1 MSKHAH
7 TETLLAYWETR
18 RNGRP
23 APARADIVPRDL
35 SNLLSWLFILERAD
49 ADHHV
54 FRLAGTGICALYRRE
69 LREQNF
75 LDLWRG
81 FDRHHVRALIESAL
95 AAPAPATATATAYA
109 LDGQTIDAEMALLP
123 LRGPSGQA
131 DRVLGLYQPLTPL
144 RELRDRPVV
153 RQKLTGLQ
161 PPTREIYTPVALR
174 PLSEPPLELVA
185 NDR

>member
-1 MSKHAH
+1 MHAH

-23 APARADIVPRDL
+23 APARADIVPGDL
-35 SNLLSWLFILERAD
+35 SGLLSWLFILQRAD
-49 ADHHV
+49 CEHHV
-54 FRLAGTGICALYRRE
+54 FRLAGTGLCHLYRRE

-95 AAPAPATATATAYA
+95 ACPAPATATSTAYA
-109 LDGQTIDAEMALLP
+109 LDGQTIDAEMAFLP

-131 DRVLGLYQPLTPL
+131 DRVLGLYQPLSPMSAL
-144 RELRDRPVV
+144 KGRPVM
-153 RQKLTGLQ
+153 RQKLTGIR
-161 PPTREIYTPVALR
+161 PPSREIYTPVALR
-174 PLSEPPLELVA
+174 PLTEMPFDLAA